1 MIIGLDVGG
10 THTDVV
16 LLDKDGLLRE
26 IKVHTDELDLFHTV
40 LSGIE
45 QISRGIKPKAIE
57 RLVLSTTLTT
67 NLIVQGIN
75 PDFGMIVLSGPGIDP
90 EFFRT
95 HEHYYVIGGAL
106 DHRGREVTPVDL
118 GGLKK
123 IVKKLRRAD
132 IRHVGVVGKFS
143 SRNPVHELQVRD
155 ALKKYFRKIFLGHW
169 ISGSLNY
176 PRRIATTFLNASVY
190 PIHKNFFEAVQ
201 KTLEK
206 HGLQVPIHIL
216 KADGGTMSFEASI
229 NYPGQTI
236 LSGPAAS
243 VMGAIPFSGDQE
255 EALVLDIG
263 GTTTDMAVILK
274 RVPVLEPVGIEIA
287 GFKTLIR
294 ALKTR
299 SVGLGGDSV
308 VKIMNG
314 KITIGPERKG
324 HAMAFGGPVPTTTDA
339 LCVLNMMPEGDAAK
353 AAAGMKMLADE
364 LDRPVVETARAV
376 FEHFCAEVV
385 RHARS
390 LVDDINSKPVYTV
403 YEYWEG
409 RQIKPD
415 KILLLGGPAA
425 CFVDQIEKVSGVKTM
440 AVPKCAMANAL
451 GAAFAR
457 TTCEVS
463 LFADTERGIITA
475 PEENYF
481 EKISS
486 AFTREDAQKKALE
499 LLEQKAR
506 RSGASRDDLEMDI
519 LENQQFNMVRGF
531 SAAGRNIRI
540 KAQVRPG
547 LVSGYQVISEKLSK
561 EMAMMNGARQICS
574 KPDGK
579 QD

>member
-26 IKVHTDELDLFHTV
+26 IKVLTDELDLFHTV

-45 QISRGIKPKAIE
+45 QISKGIKPKAIE
-57 RLVLSTTLTT
+57 RIVLSTTLTT

-75 PDFGMIVLSGPGIDP
+75 PDFGMIVLSGPGINP

-95 HEHYYVIGGAL
+95 HEHYYVVGGAL
-106 DHRGREVTPVDL
+106 DHRGREVAPVDFA
-118 GGLKK
+118 GLKK
-123 IVKKLRRAD
+123 VVKKLKKAD

-143 SRNPVHELQVRD
+143 ARNPIHEQQVRD
-155 ALKKYFRKIFLGHW
+155 ALKKSFQKVFLGHW
-169 ISGSLNY
+169 ISGSLNF

-190 PIHKNFFEAVQ
+190 PIHKKFFEAVQ

-206 HGLQVPIHIL
+206 QGLQVPIHIL
-216 KADGGTMSFEASI
+216 KADGGTMSFESSI

-243 VMGAIPFSGDQE
+243 VMGAIPFSGEQE
-255 EALVLDIG
+255 ETLVLDIG
-263 GTTTDMAVILK
+263 GTTTDMAVILNK
-274 RVPVLEPVGIEIA
+274 VPVLEGVGIEIS

-294 ALKTR
+294 ALKTS

-308 VKIMNG
+308 VKIVNG
-314 KITIGPERKG
+314 RIIIGPERRG
-324 HAMAFGGPVPTTTDA
+324 RAMAFGGPAPTPTDA
-339 LCVLNMMPEGDAAK
+339 LCVLKIMAEGDAAR
-353 AAAGMKMLADE
+353 AGEGMAMLAE
-364 LDRPVVETARAV
+364 KLGRSVMETARAV
-376 FEHFCAEVV
+376 YEHFCAEVV
-385 RHARS
+385 RHARA
-390 LVDDINSKPVYTV
+390 LVDDINSKPLYTV

-409 RQIKPD
+409 HQVKPG
-415 KILLLGGPAA
+415 KILVLGGPAVFFA
-425 CFVDQIEKVSGVKTM
+425 DQIEKVSGIQTA
-440 AVPKCAMANAL
+440 AVPKCAIANAL

-463 LFADTERGIITA
+463 LFADTQRGIMTA
-475 PEENYF
+475 PEENFF
-481 EKISS
+481 ERIGSS
-486 AFTREDAQKKALE
+486 FTRDDAQKKTLE
-499 LLEQKAR
+499 LLTRKAR
-506 RSGASRDDLEMDI
+506 KCGASSDDLEMDI

-547 LVSGYQVISEKLSK
+547 LISGYQVIADKLSK
-561 EMAMMNGARQICS
+561 EIVIMNGARQEC
-574 KPDGK
+574 
-579 QD
+579 

>member
-16 LLDKDGLLRE
+16 LLDEDGLLRE
-26 IKVHTDELDLFHTV
+26 IKVPTDELDLFHTV

-75 PDFGMIVLSGPGIDP
+75 PDFGMIVLSGPGINP
-90 EFFRT
+90 ELFRT
-95 HEHYYVIGGAL
+95 HEHYYVVDGAL
-106 DHRGREVTPVDL
+106 DHRGREVTPVDFA
-118 GGLKK
+118 GLKK
-123 IVKKLRRAD
+123 IVKKLRKAD

-143 SRNPVHELQVRD
+143 ARNPVHEQQVRD
-155 ALKKYFRKIFLGHW
+155 AFKKSFQKVFLGHW
-169 ISGSLNY
+169 ISGSLNF

-190 PIHKNFFEAVQ
+190 PIHKKFFEAVQ

-243 VMGAIPFSGDQE
+243 VMGGIPFAGEQE
-255 EALVLDIG
+255 EALILDIG
-263 GTTTDMAVILK
+263 GTTTDMAVVLK
-274 RVPVLEPVGIEIA
+274 KVPVLEPVGIEIA

-308 VKIMNG
+308 IKIING
-314 KITIGPERKG
+314 KIMIGPERKG
-324 HAMAFGGPVPTTTDA
+324 RAMAFGGATPTPTDA
-339 LCVLNMMPEGDAAK
+339 LRVLNIMTEGDAVRAGE
-353 AAAGMKMLADE
+353 GMKILADQ
-364 LDRPVVETARAV
+364 LHLSVPETARAV
-376 FEHFCAEVV
+376 YEHFCAEVV
-385 RHARS
+385 RHARA
-390 LVDDINSKPVYTV
+390 LVDEINSKPVYTV

-409 RQIKPD
+409 RRINPD
-415 KILLLGGPAA
+415 KILVLGGPAA
-425 CFVDQIEKVSGVKTM
+425 CFAGQIEKMSGISTT
-440 AVPKCAMANAL
+440 AVPKSAMANAL

-463 LFADTERGIITA
+463 LFADTQRGILTA

-481 EKISS
+481 EKINSS
-486 AFTREDAQKKALE
+486 FTREDAQKKTLE
-499 LLEQKAR
+499 LLARKAR
-506 RSGASRDDLEMDI
+506 KCGASRDDLEMDI

-540 KAQVRPG
+540 RAQVRPG
-547 LVSGYQVISEKLSK
+547 LVSGYQVIADKLGK
-561 EMAMMNGARQICS
+561 DIVTINGACQ
-574 KPDGK
+574 
-579 QD
+579 Q